1 MYFYLVG
8 LPDLKAWGK
17 KRSKFYGADIS
28 DDDIGK
34 KAVKNLNINLLN
46 RLARGSF
53 SPLSLLMQPVL
64 QFLNLN
70 IENV

>member
-1 MYFYLVG
+1 MLCGGSTCSKEEKNWFWYKNNSSYQTDFFKVNIPTKYYFYLVG

-34 KAVKNLNINLLN
+34 KAV
-46 RLARGSF
+46 
-53 SPLSLLMQPVL
+53 
-64 QFLNLN
+64 
-70 IENV
+70 

>member
-34 KAVKNLNINLLN
+34 KAV
-46 RLARGSF
+46 
-53 SPLSLLMQPVL
+53 
-64 QFLNLN
+64 
-70 IENV
+70 

>member
-1 MYFYLVG
+1 MVVVKKKKIDFDIKIILVIKLIFFKVNIPTKYYFYLVG

-34 KAVKNLNINLLN
+34 KAV
-46 RLARGSF
+46 
-53 SPLSLLMQPVL
+53 
-64 QFLNLN
+64 
-70 IENV
+70 